1 MENARKTL
9 KIGNSDFKRIVENN
23 HYFVDKTLLI
33 YDFYNSASDVLLIPR
48 PRRFGKTLNLSMIE
62 HFFDIN
68 KKESKKL
75 FSEYEISKKT
85 DFCNQHQNKYPVINL
100 SLKSI
105 KASNWDDCYELL
117 KNEISELYK
126 KHKYLLKSSKL
137 ESYEKQIVENLI
149 LEKGSLKDNKYS
161 LKYLSEY
168 LKTHFGNEVL
178 ILVDEYDTSIIY
190 SYDASFGKNKREGNE
205 KYYSNVIEFMRIFL
219 GEAFKGNE
227 NLEKG
232 LITGIMRIA
241 RESIF
246 SEMNNFNV
254 FSITSSYFSDNFG
267 FTESETRAILKYYNL
282 QDTYNEIKK
291 WYDGYTFG
299 KTNNIYNPWSIVN
312 YIAFNKDGF
321 KPYWVNTGSDI
332 LIKEHITKP
341 DRDKTYNTIQ
351 KLLSGEYIEKEL
363 HEDFVFTDFDT
374 DRDLLWTLLTFS
386 GYLTQNGKADR
397 DSYKLEIP
405 NFEIKK
411 VFKSI
416 VIKWLDNKVNVK
428 RELLIST
435 AEYLVNNKIKE
446 FEKGFKQIM
455 GDTFSYFDTGNNPER
470 IYQSYVLGL
479 LAVLGDE
486 YIIKSNRESGEGR
499 YDILLLPHDKS
510 KYGIVIEIK
519 TIKTKD
525 HPSRQKEINQSLN
538 KALKQINKNKY
549 YKELIENKIAAENI
563 IKLPIVFV
571 GKEVFIQNSLR

>member
-1 MENARKTL
+1 MENEKKTL
-9 KIGNSDFKRIVENN
+9 KIGNSNFKRIVENN

-33 YDFYNSASDVLLIPR
+33 YDFYNNASDVLLIPR

-62 HFFDIN
+62 HFFDVN
-68 KKESKKL
+68 KKDSAKL

-85 DFCNQHQNKYPVINL
+85 DFCNNHQNKYPVINL

-105 KASNWDDCYELL
+105 KASNWDDCFELL
-117 KNEISELYK
+117 KNEISQLFI
-126 KHKYLLKSSKL
+126 KHDYLLDSDKLKSYDKSNF
-137 ESYEKQIVENLI
+137 ENII
-149 LEKGSLKDNKYS
+149 LQTASETDYKISLNH
-161 LKYLSEY
+161 LSRY

-178 ILVDEYDTSIIY
+178 ILIDEYDSPIIY
-190 SYDASFGKNKREGNE
+190 GYEVSFGKLNNQGSKN
-205 KYYSNVIEFMRIFL
+205 YYNHIVGFMRTFL

-246 SEMNNFNV
+246 SELNNFKV
-254 FSITSSYFSDNFG
+254 FSITSPYFADKFG
-267 FTESETRAILKYYNL
+267 FTENETKNLLKYFNL
-282 QDTYNEIKK
+282 FDNYSKVKK

-299 KTNNIYNPWSIVN
+299 NTNNIYNPWSIVN
-312 YIAFNKDGF
+312 YIAFNEEKF
-321 KPYWVNTGSDI
+321 KPHWVNTGSDI
-332 LIKEHITKP
+332 LIRERITEP
-341 DRDKTYNTIQ
+341 DTENTLQ
-351 KLLSGEYIEKEL
+351 KLIAGESIVKTLDQNFVFNDLDENKEL
-363 HEDFVFTDFDT
+363 F
-374 DRDLLWTLLTFS
+374 WTLLTFS
-386 GYLTQNGKADR
+386 GYLTQIKEVGLDMYELK
-397 DSYKLEIP
+397 IP
-405 NFEIKK
+405 NCEVRT
-411 VFKSI
+411 VFQNI
-416 VIKWLDNKVNVK
+416 IIKWYGIKIKVK

-571 GKEVFIQNSLR
+571 GKEVYIFSEL